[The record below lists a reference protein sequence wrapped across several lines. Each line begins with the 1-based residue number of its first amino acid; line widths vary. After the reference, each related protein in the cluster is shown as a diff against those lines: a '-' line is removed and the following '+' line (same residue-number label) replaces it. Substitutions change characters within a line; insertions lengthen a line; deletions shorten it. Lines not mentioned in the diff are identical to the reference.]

1 MKYLLQGLQFSP
13 NGISKSHGMLLY
25 HIATKVKPQIS
36 VHIPLLS
43 QYVVEGKI
51 ESELRLTGMQ
61 SLTIFFRN
69 PKLNC
74 FLSN

>member
-1 MKYLLQGLQFSP
+1 MSFKWQHILWSNIFTLQGLSISP
-13 NGISKSHGMLLY
+13 SGIAKSHGMLLY

-51 ESELRLTGMQ
+51 ESELRLNG
-61 SLTIFFRN
+61 R
-69 PKLNC
+69 
-74 FLSN
+74 